1 MQPVTDCVKMLIKGK
16 KKVFCVHLN
25 VPEAHPKDQVITQR
39 VVMGC
44 RRVYEYAEWC
54 EKSLLR

>member
-1 MQPVTDCVKMLIKGK
+1 MLIKWPKRG
-16 KKVFCVHLN
+16 FCVHVN
-25 VPEAHPKDQVITQR
+25 VPEAHPKEQVSGITQG